1 MPLLPLYVSLTR
13 TMTVCAI
20 GIFLTSSSF
29 GQDSH
34 PNDYIRSTRPLKSG
48 GSITSLSSQGQKRSW
63 VNQPAAAPQARV
75 ASRDTQSNQALSPSS
90 TSFYRQAQT
99 GSAATGTYPYPEPAS
114 PLRTSATANAASR
127 FVNDQPA
134 QLRFERAAVG
144 DRDTGDL
151 GNTNSAS
158 AASLPA
164 SFGRQ
169 AAVPTPAA
177 RVAQVPAGSQSR
189 TFNSVVNPNATAA
202 AFNSGPNYVNPNLNF
217 AGYQGYQPGA
227 VAANSVPA
235 LNTNVARVAR
245 NCCSSTTNCCC
256 CSCQPQAQQ
265 QTPAFQPFPVSAQ
278 ANTGF
283 QVPQA
288 QAFQAA
294 QAQGFQF
301 QQPNIGV
308 PQLGGNVGGGIGSG
322 FCNWLKGSTGSASAN
337 PLSSM
342 LSFRNLPPSTYLGQ
356 GLIGQ
361 PTAYV
366 DGQPFRNLFRY
377 ISP

>member
-1 MPLLPLYVSLTR
+1 MPFLPLYVSLAR
-13 TMTVCAI
+13 TLTLCAI
-20 GIFLTSSSF
+20 GIFLASSAF

-63 VNQPAAAPQARV
+63 VNQPTAAPQARV
-75 ASRDTQSNQALSPSS
+75 ASLDTGSSQGLSPSS
-90 TSFYRQAQT
+90 TSFYRQSQSNNT
-99 GSAATGTYPYPEPAS
+99 AAGTYPYPGAALPS
-114 PLRTSATANAASR
+114 TANAASR
-127 FVNDQPA
+127 FASDQQA

-151 GNTNSAS
+151 GSTAS
-158 AASLPA
+158 ATSLPA

-169 AAVPTPAA
+169 AAIPTPAA
-177 RVAQVPAGSQSR
+177 RVAQAPAGSQSR
-189 TFNSVVNPNATAA
+189 STASVVNPNATAA

-217 AGYQGYQPGA
+217 AGYQGYQPNA

-235 LNTNVARVAR
+235 LNTNVARVAQ
-245 NCCSSTTNCCC
+245 NCCAPTTNCCC
-256 CSCQPQAQQ
+256 ACQPQAQAQ
-265 QTPAFQPFPVSAQ
+265 VQPFQPFPVSAQ
-278 ANTGF
+278 SNTGF
-283 QVPQA
+283 
-288 QAFQAA
+288 
-294 QAQGFQF
+294 QAQGFQL
-301 QQPNIGV
+301 QPNIGV
-308 PQLGGNVGGGIGSG
+308 PQLSGNTGGGIGSG
-322 FCNWLKGSTGSASAN
+322 FCNWLKGSTGSASSNSLASLL
-337 PLSSM
+337 P
-342 LSFRNLPPSTYLGQ
+342 FRNLPPSTYLGQ

>member
-1 MPLLPLYVSLTR
+1 MPLLPLRVSLTR
-13 TMTVCAI
+13 TVTLFAI
-20 GIFLTSSSF
+20 GIFLASPSF
-29 GQDSH
+29 GQGGH

-48 GSITSLSSQGQKRSW
+48 GSITSISSQGQKRSW
-63 VNQPAAAPQARV
+63 VNQPTESPQART
-75 ASRDTQSNQALSPSS
+75 ASLDTGSNQGLSPAS

-99 GSAATGTYPYPEPAS
+99 GNTGAGIYPYPESAS
-114 PLRTSATANAASR
+114 SSTVANTPSR
-127 FVNDQPA
+127 FASDQPA

-144 DRDTGDL
+144 DRNTGDL
-151 GNTNSAS
+151 GNTAP
-158 AASLPA
+158 ATALPA
-164 SFGRQ
+164 SFGQRFTVPNPT
-169 AAVPTPAA
+169 VPTPAA
-177 RVAQVPAGSQSR
+177 RVAQAPAGSQSR
-189 TFNSVVNPNATAA
+189 STNSVVNPNATAA

-235 LNTNVARVAR
+235 LNTNVARVAQ
-245 NCCSSTTNCCC
+245 NCCAPTTNCC
-256 CSCQPQAQQ
+256 CSCQPQAQA
-265 QTPAFQPFPVSAQ
+265 QTQPFQPFPVSAQ
-278 ANTGF
+278 ANTRF
-283 QVPQA
+283 QSPQSP
-288 QAFQAA
+288 

-308 PQLGGNVGGGIGSG
+308 PQLSGNTGGGIGSG
-322 FCNWLKGSTGSASAN
+322 FCNWLKGSGSASGLSAN
-337 PLSSM
+337 SLASVLP
-342 LSFRNLPPSTYLGQ
+342 FRNLPPSTYLGQ

>member
-20 GIFLTSSSF
+20 GIFLASPTF

-48 GSITSLSSQGQKRSW
+48 GSITSLTSQGQKRSW
-63 VNQPAAAPQARV
+63 VNQPTTPQQQPQARV
-75 ASRDTQSNQALSPSS
+75 ASLDTGTDQSRSPAS
-90 TSFYRQAQT
+90 TSFYRQAQA
-99 GSAATGTYPYPEPAS
+99 GYSAAGTYPYPGAALPS
-114 PLRTSATANAASR
+114 TANTASR
-127 FVNDQPA
+127 FESDQSA
-134 QLRFERAAVG
+134 QLRFERAAV
-144 DRDTGDL
+144 RDLNTGDL
-151 GNTNSAS
+151 GNTESAT
-158 AASLPA
+158 SLPS

-169 AAVPTPAA
+169 AAIPTPAA

-189 TFNSVVNPNATAA
+189 NSVVNPNAAAA

-217 AGYQGYQPGA
+217 AGYQGYQPSA
-227 VAANSVPA
+227 IAANSVPA
-235 LNTNVARVAR
+235 LNTNVPRVAQ
-245 NCCSSTTNCCC
+245 NCCAPTQNCCC
-256 CSCQPQAQQ
+256 ACQPQTQPQAG
-265 QTPAFQPFPVSAQ
+265 AYQPFPVSAQ

-283 QVPQA
+283 QAPQA
-288 QAFQAA
+288 Q
-294 QAQGFQF
+294 GYQF
-301 QQPNIGV
+301 QPNIGV
-308 PQLGGNVGGGIGSG
+308 PQLGGNTGGGIGSG
-322 FCNWLKGSTGSASAN
+322 LCSWLKGGNGSASSNSLPSLLA
-337 PLSSM
+337 
-342 LSFRNLPPSTYLGQ
+342 FRNMPPSAYLGQ